1 MSDDRKVRLGITA
14 DSGEAEGAFKRVEDA
29 AKKAGKGVKE
39 AGEQAGKGMDG
50 FAEPIKDAPQKFDRA
65 TKSIIASI
73 ERATAAAEAGGRSS
87 AAYFETIAKQRG
99 ISGDALKPYLDGLKQ
114 AEAAQAAAAASLG
127 NMGMSAKATAAALRQ
142 VPAQFTDIA
151 TSLAAGQAPLTVFLQ
166 QGGQLKDTFGG
177 AGAAAKAL
185 GGYVLGL
192 INPITIAAGA
202 ALALGAG
209 FLAGA
214 KEAQEF
220 NKALVLTGNQAG
232 LTVDQ
237 LSSMAQRLD
246 LLGTTQGKASEALA
260 EFARGGRVGAESIE
274 RFALAAIN
282 LEKVGGPAVAE
293 TAKAFAE
300 LGKDP
305 LQASLKLNEAT
316 GFLTKG
322 LYEQIKA
329 LEEQG
334 RSTEAAKVAQE
345 AYYAAIEGRTPQ
357 IVQQLGYVERAWQSI
372 VSVASSAVDAIK
384 DIGRQD
390 NSAAALERALR
401 NAEIAARDA
410 GPAGFLAIRAQNKVV
425 ELREQLAAAQE
436 VQRLA
441 ERSVQAEA
449 ARTREVKAAAEADK
463 ELERLGVKRLSLAQ
477 QEEALRR
484 RLVAGGKDELTI
496 QQAITALREKGRDK
510 GGDNRAARAA
520 EQEAQALEKA
530 IGLTGNYA
538 KELRQLQALR
548 AKGALS
554 EEQYAAAVRK
564 VVEAQPIMVAGAKA
578 QAEAEAVKARA
589 QAESIR
595 AYEQQIEAQRR
606 SAQSVADQV
615 QKLRDEE
622 QAAALAAA
630 GNLTLA
636 EAFQQVAIARLEE
649 AQSRSLDISEVDRL
663 QREIDARR
671 ELATLLNSR
680 EARDAAQRSAQ
691 DAAREWQRAGQ
702 DIERSLTDA
711 LLRGFESGKGFASNL
726 VATLKNLFSTLVL
739 RPVIQPIAGAL
750 AGSLGLAGS
759 ASAATAAGG
768 LGGLSGLSTLGGL
781 LSSGGLLGETLSVSG
796 GLLGFGELSSLGI
809 GEAFSGALSALT
821 SGNIATGLSTLA
833 GAALPFIGGAALIG
847 NALGLFRSNRQ
858 VGAGITGEL
867 GGTVEDFVV
876 NRRGGSLFSGP
887 SYSTPTVGVSSLNAD
902 LQATFNALRQN
913 AASMAEALGL
923 SGAAARNFTTAIG
936 SDKLSDDTGG
946 QGLRLEGLSAEQV
959 TAKLQEELTKANER
973 LAEAVLGSSAA
984 AFAKSGETA
993 SQTLE
998 RLSGSLGSV
1007 NGVLGVLG
1015 QALLQ
1020 LSTSGGNT
1028 ASLLLEQFGGLQQ
1041 YQSAAGQ
1048 YLQAYYTEAER
1059 TSLAT
1064 ANLTSA
1070 LSAVGLAVPASRD
1083 AYRDLVEAQ
1092 DLSTESGRKAY
1103 AALLQLAPSFAE
1115 LVPAIEGVGSA
1126 VDQTAA
1132 QAAEAAARMAEAG
1145 RRVLEDL
1152 ARSRGDLEVELLR
1165 AQGNTSGANARQR
1178 TLDLADLT
1186 TGLNSTDAAA
1196 ATAAYDYNA
1205 ALRAQIDTL
1214 LAATQAAEAAA
1225 QAEAQ
1230 RTAAIANERA
1240 GLQQQIDQLEG
1251 NTAALRAREL
1261 AGLDAS
1267 NRALQ
1272 ERIFALQDAAEAEAA
1287 AARAAA
1293 EAAQRAQAI
1302 ASERAG
1308 LESQLLQ
1315 LQGNTAALRALEL
1328 AGLDASNLALQQ
1340 QIYALQDQQAAAQQA
1355 AQALQVFEGA
1365 LSGLADSRFG
1375 LEQQL
1380 LGLQGN
1386 SAEAQR
1392 LARERDLARLTAG
1405 LTPEQAAQ
1413 VVAAYDYNEA
1423 LRAQITATTE
1433 ARQAADALAAEQARA
1448 ADEAQRAADAF
1459 RSAWQSVADSLFDEV
1474 SRIRGLLQSGPG
1486 GLTLAAAQAQFAIA
1500 TGQARAGD
1508 QDAARSL
1515 PGLSQTLLELATAN
1529 AGSLLELNRIRAQI
1543 AASLEQTGTGL
1554 AGRFGLTVPRLATG
1568 TNLVPRDMLAML
1580 HEGEA
1585 VVPRPFNP
1593 AAGGAAGGPEVV
1605 QGIRQLLDAVQAGD
1619 LATVRQLGELLR
1631 IVKTWD
1637 GNGLPEERVTS

>member
-14 DSGEAEGAFKRVEDA
+14 DSGEAEGAFKRVEEA

-50 FAEPIKDAPQKFDRA
+50 FTEPIKDAPQKFDRA

-166 QGGQLKDTFGG
+166 QGGQLKDAFGG
-177 AGAAAKAL
+177 AGAAAQAL

-209 FLAGA
+209 FLAGS

-232 LTVDQ
+232 LTVGQ
-237 LSSMAQRLD
+237 LSSMAERLD

-293 TAKAFAE
+293 TAKAFAD
-300 LGKDP
+300 LGKEP

-357 IVQQLGYVERAWQSI
+357 IVQQLGYVERAWAGI
-372 VSVASSAVDAIK
+372 VKIAKEAVDAIK
-384 DIGRQD
+384 DVGRSD
-390 NSAAALERALR
+390 NTVAALERAVR

-410 GPAGFLAIRAQNKVV
+410 GPAGFLAIRAQNKLT

-441 ERSVQAEA
+441 ERSAQAEA

-463 ELERLGVKRLSLAQ
+463 ELERLGVKRLTQAQ

-496 QQAITALREKGRDK
+496 QQAIAALREKGRDK
-510 GGDNRAARAA
+510 GGENRTARAA
-520 EQEAQALEKA
+520 EEEAKALEKA
-530 IGLTGNYA
+530 IGLTGTYA

-564 VVEAQPIMVAGAKA
+564 VVEAQPVMVAGAKA

-595 AYEQQIEAQRR
+595 AHEQQIEAQRR

-636 EAFQQVAIARLEE
+636 EAIQQVAIARLEE

-680 EARDAAQRSAQ
+680 EARDAAKRSAQ
-691 DAAREWQRAGQ
+691 DAAREWERAGQ

-768 LGGLSGLSTLGGL
+768 LGGLSSLSTLGGL
-781 LSSGGLLGETLSVSG
+781 LSSGGLLGNTLSVSG

-809 GEAFSGALSALT
+809 GEAFGGSLSALAG
-821 SGNIATGLSTLA
+821 GNIAGGLSSLA

-858 VGAGITGEL
+858 VGAGITGQL

-946 QGLRLEGLSAEQV
+946 QGLRLEGLSAEEV
-959 TAKLQEELTKANER
+959 TAKLQEELTRANER

-1007 NGVLGVLG
+1007 NSVLGVLG
-1015 QALLQ
+1015 QALLAV
-1020 LSTSGGNT
+1020 STSGGNT
-1028 ASLLLEQFGGLQQ
+1028 ASQLLEQFGGLQQ
-1041 YQSAAGQ
+1041 FQSAAGQ
-1048 YLQAYYTEAER
+1048 YLQAYYSEAER

-1064 ANLTSA
+1064 ANLTRA
-1070 LSAVGLAVPASRD
+1070 LAAVGLAVPASRD

-1115 LVPAIEGVGSA
+1115 LVPAIEGVGTA

-1132 QAAEAAARMAEAG
+1132 QAAEAAA
-1145 RRVLEDL
+1145 RVLEDL

-1165 AQGNTSGANARQR
+1165 AQGNTTGANARQR
-1178 TLDLADLT
+1178 GLDLAGLT
-1186 TGLNSTDAAA
+1186 TGLNGTDAAA

-1272 ERIFALQDAAEAEAA
+1272 ERIFALQDAAQAEAA
-1287 AARAAA
+1287 AARAAE

-1308 LESQLLQ
+1308 LEQRILQ
-1315 LQGNTAALRALEL
+1315 LTGDTSALRAREL
-1328 AGLDASNLALQQ
+1328 AGLDASNRALQE
-1340 QIYALQDQQAAAQQA
+1340 QIFALQDQQAAAEAA
-1355 AQALQVFEGA
+1355 AQALQAFQEKLA
-1365 LSGLADSRFG
+1365 GLGDTRFD

-1380 LGLQGN
+1380 LQAQGN
-1386 SAEAQR
+1386 NPEAAR
-1392 LARERDLARLTAG
+1392 LLRERDLARLTAG
-1405 LTPEQAAQ
+1405 LTADQAAQ

-1423 LRAQITATTE
+1423 LRQQIRATTD
-1433 ARQAADALAAEQARA
+1433 AQQAADALAAEQARA
-1448 ADEAQRAADAF
+1448 ADAAQQAAEQF
-1459 RSAWQSVADSLFDEV
+1459 RNAWQSVADSLFDEV
-1474 SRIRGLLQSGPG
+1474 SRIRGLIQGGPG

-1500 TGQARAGD
+1500 TAQARSGD

-1529 AGSLLELNRIRAQI
+1529 AGSLLELNRIRAAI

-1568 TNLVPRDMLAML
+1568 TNLVPRDMLALL

-1593 AAGGAAGGPEVV
+1593 TAGGAAGSPEVL
-1605 QGIRQLLDAVQAGD
+1605 QEIRLLLDAVQAGD

-1637 GNGLPEERVTS
+1637 GNGLPETRVTT

>member
-50 FAEPIKDAPQKFDRA
+50 FTEPIKDAPQKFDRA

-166 QGGQLKDTFGG
+166 QGGQLKDTLGG

-220 NKALVLTGNQAG
+220 NKALVLTGNAAG
-232 LTVDQ
+232 VTV
-237 LSSMAQRLD
+237 
-246 LLGTTQGKASEALA
+246 G
-260 EFARGGRVGAESIE
+260 
-274 RFALAAIN
+274 
-282 LEKVGGPAVAE
+282 
-293 TAKAFAE
+293 
-300 LGKDP
+300 
-305 LQASLKLNEAT
+305 
-316 GFLTKG
+316 
-322 LYEQIKA
+322 
-329 LEEQG
+329 
-334 RSTEAAKVAQE
+334 
-345 AYYAAIEGRTPQ
+345 
-357 IVQQLGYVERAWQSI
+357 
-372 VSVASSAVDAIK
+372 
-384 DIGRQD
+384 
-390 NSAAALERALR
+390 
-401 NAEIAARDA
+401 
-410 GPAGFLAIRAQNKVV
+410 
-425 ELREQLAAAQE
+425 
-436 VQRLA
+436 
-441 ERSVQAEA
+441 
-449 ARTREVKAAAEADK
+449 
-463 ELERLGVKRLSLAQ
+463 
-477 QEEALRR
+477 
-484 RLVAGGKDELTI
+484 
-496 QQAITALREKGRDK
+496 
-510 GGDNRAARAA
+510 
-520 EQEAQALEKA
+520 
-530 IGLTGNYA
+530 
-538 KELRQLQALR
+538 QLQD
-548 AKGALS
+548 
-554 EEQYAAAVRK
+554 
-564 VVEAQPIMVAGAKA
+564 M
-578 QAEAEAVKARA
+578 ARA
-589 QAESIR
+589 QAAQAGTQGRAAEVLAQMAASGNVAAAQLSAAADAAIRLERAGGPAAEETAKKFAKLGEDPVRALVELNKAENSLTEGVYKQVQALQEQGRTAEAASVAQIAYATAVADRAETLASSLGTLERGWLGVKDLAKQAWDAMLNVGRADTAEQELEKIAAKIEETEQRIASLRAGRGGPLIGGQAELQAQRDERDLQSLREKQSAYQELVRIAKRGTTVERERAAAVKATIKAEQDAARASRERSALAERDIVLQERAIGLSGSYVKDLRELQSARQRGVLTEEQYLAAVQKVAAAQPVMVANAKALADAEAAKARALAEGIR
-595 AYEQQIEAQRR
+595 AYEQQVEAQRR

-636 EAFQQVAIARLEE
+636 EAIQQVAIARLEE

-680 EARDAAQRSAQ
+680 EARDAAKRSAQ
-691 DAAREWQRAGQ
+691 DAAREWERAGQ

-768 LGGLSGLSTLGGL
+768 LGGLSSLSTLGGL
-781 LSSGGLLGETLSVSG
+781 LSSGGLLGNTLSVSG

-809 GEAFSGALSALT
+809 GEAFGGSLSALAG
-821 SGNIATGLSTLA
+821 GNIAGGLSSLA

-858 VGAGITGEL
+858 VGAGITGQL

-946 QGLRLEGLSAEQV
+946 QGLRLEGLSAEEV
-959 TAKLQEELTKANER
+959 TAKLQEELTRANER

-1007 NGVLGVLG
+1007 NSVLGVLG
-1015 QALLQ
+1015 QALLAV
-1020 LSTSGGNT
+1020 STSGGNT
-1028 ASLLLEQFGGLQQ
+1028 ASQLLEQFGGLQQ

-1070 LSAVGLAVPASRD
+1070 LAAVGLAVPASRD

-1115 LVPAIEGVGSA
+1115 LVPAIEGVGTA

-1132 QAAEAAARMAEAG
+1132 QAAEAG

-1165 AQGNTSGANARQR
+1165 AQGNTTGANTRQR
-1178 TLDLADLT
+1178 TIDLAGLT

-1272 ERIFALQDAAEAEAA
+1272 ERIFALQDAAQAEAA
-1287 AARAAA
+1287 AARAAE

-1308 LESQLLQ
+1308 LDRQLLQ
-1315 LQGNTAALRALEL
+1315 LQGNTTALRALEL
-1328 AGLDASNLALQQ
+1328 AGLDASNRALQE
-1340 QIYALQDQQAAAQQA
+1340 QIFALQDQQAAAEAA
-1355 AQALQVFEGA
+1355 AQALQAFRDKLA
-1365 LSGLADSRFG
+1365 GLGDIRFD

-1380 LGLQGN
+1380 LQAQGN
-1386 SAEAQR
+1386 NPEAAR
-1392 LARERDLARLTAG
+1392 LLRERDLARLTAG
-1405 LTPEQAAQ
+1405 LSAEQAAQ
-1413 VVAAYDYNEA
+1413 IVAAYDYNEA

-1448 ADEAQRAADAF
+1448 ADAAQQAAEQF
-1459 RSAWQSVADSLFDEV
+1459 RNAWQSVSDSLFDEV
-1474 SRIRGLLQSGPG
+1474 SRIRGLIQGGPG

-1529 AGSLLELNRIRAQI
+1529 AGSLLELNRIRAAI

-1568 TNLVPRDMLAML
+1568 TNLVPRDMLALL
-1580 HEGEA
+1580 HDGEA
-1585 VVPRPFNP
+1585 VVPAPFNP
-1593 AAGGAAGGPEVV
+1593 AAGGAAGSPEVV

-1637 GNGLPEERVTS
+1637 GNGLPEERVTI

>member
-1 MSDDRKVRLGITA
+1 MSDDLIRIRLAVDGVNEMLR
-14 DSGEAEGAFKRVEDA
+14 DYERAEGATRRFGERTQA
-29 AKKAGKGVKE
+29 AGRQVQLSGQQMAQVS
-39 AGEQAGKGMDG
+39 AQLQDLFVQIQAGGNPMTALLQQG
-50 FAEPIKDAPQKFDRA
+50 SQLSGVFGGVGNALRA
-65 TKSIIASI
+65 VGSLITPTVAALGSLA
-73 ERATAAAEAGGRSS
+73 ATVG
-87 AAYFETIAKQRG
+87 
-99 ISGDALKPYLDGLKQ
+99 
-114 AEAAQAAAAASLG
+114 AAAAAYAQG
-127 NMGMSAKATAAALRQ
+127 SAEADAYRKA
-142 VPAQFTDIA
+142 I
-151 TSLAAGQAPLTVFLQ
+151 
-166 QGGQLKDTFGG
+166 
-177 AGAAAKAL
+177 
-185 GGYVLGL
+185 
-192 INPITIAAGA
+192 
-202 ALALGAG
+202 
-209 FLAGA
+209 
-214 KEAQEF
+214 
-220 NKALVLTGNQAG
+220 VLTGNAAG
-232 LTVDQ
+232 VTV
-237 LSSMAQRLD
+237 
-246 LLGTTQGKASEALA
+246 G
-260 EFARGGRVGAESIE
+260 
-274 RFALAAIN
+274 
-282 LEKVGGPAVAE
+282 
-293 TAKAFAE
+293 
-300 LGKDP
+300 
-305 LQASLKLNEAT
+305 
-316 GFLTKG
+316 
-322 LYEQIKA
+322 
-329 LEEQG
+329 
-334 RSTEAAKVAQE
+334 
-345 AYYAAIEGRTPQ
+345 
-357 IVQQLGYVERAWQSI
+357 
-372 VSVASSAVDAIK
+372 
-384 DIGRQD
+384 
-390 NSAAALERALR
+390 
-401 NAEIAARDA
+401 
-410 GPAGFLAIRAQNKVV
+410 
-425 ELREQLAAAQE
+425 
-436 VQRLA
+436 
-441 ERSVQAEA
+441 
-449 ARTREVKAAAEADK
+449 
-463 ELERLGVKRLSLAQ
+463 
-477 QEEALRR
+477 
-484 RLVAGGKDELTI
+484 
-496 QQAITALREKGRDK
+496 
-510 GGDNRAARAA
+510 
-520 EQEAQALEKA
+520 
-530 IGLTGNYA
+530 
-538 KELRQLQALR
+538 QLQD
-548 AKGALS
+548 
-554 EEQYAAAVRK
+554 
-564 VVEAQPIMVAGAKA
+564 M
-578 QAEAEAVKARA
+578 ARA
-589 QAESIR
+589 QAALAGTQGRAAEVLAQMAASGNVAAAQLSAAADAAIRLERAGGPAAEETAKKFAKLGEDPVRALVELNKAENFLTEGVYKQVKALQEQGRTAEAASVAQTAYATAVAQRAETLASSLGTLERGWLGVKDLAKQAWDAMLNVGRADTAEQELEKIAAKIEETEQRIASLRAGRGGPLIGGQAELQAQRDERDLQSLREKQSAYQELVRIAQRGTTVERERAAAVKATIKAEQDAARASRERSAQAERDIALQERAIGLSGSYVKDLRELQSARQRGVLTEEQYLAAVQKVVAAQPVMVANAKALADAEAAKARVLAEGIR
-595 AYEQQIEAQRR
+595 AYEQQVEAQRR

-636 EAFQQVAIARLEE
+636 EAIQHVAIARLEE
-649 AQSRSLDISEVDRL
+649 AQSRSLDIGEVDRL

-680 EARDAAQRSAQ
+680 EARDAAKRSAQ

-702 DIERSLTDA
+702 DVERSLTDA

-739 RPVIQPIAGAL
+739 RPIIQPIAGAL

-781 LSSGGLLGETLSVSG
+781 LSSGGLLGNTLSVSG

-809 GEAFSGALSALT
+809 GEALSGGLGALT
-821 SGNIATGLSTLA
+821 GGNIAGGLSTLA

-858 VGAGITGEL
+858 VGAGITGQL

-902 LQATFNALRQN
+902 LQATFDALRQN

-923 SGAAARNFTTAIG
+923 SGAAARNFSTTIG

-1064 ANLTSA
+1064 ANLTRA
-1070 LSAVGLAVPASRD
+1070 LAAVGLAVPASRD

-1092 DLSTESGRKAY
+1092 DLNTESGRKAY
-1103 AALLQLAPSFAE
+1103 AVLLQLAPGFAE
-1115 LVPAIEGVGSA
+1115 LVPAIESVGTA

-1165 AQGNTSGANARQR
+1165 AQGNTTGANTRQR
-1178 TLDLADLT
+1178 GLDLAGLT
-1186 TGLNSTDAAA
+1186 TGLNGTDAAA

-1205 ALRAQIDTL
+1205 ALRAQIDAL
-1214 LAATQAAEAAA
+1214 NAATQAAEAAA

-1272 ERIFALQDAAEAEAA
+1272 ERIFALQDAAQAEAA
-1287 AARAAA
+1287 AARAAE

-1308 LESQLLQ
+1308 LERQLLQ
-1315 LQGNTAALRALEL
+1315 LQGNTTALRALEL
-1328 AGLDASNLALQQ
+1328 AGLDASNRALQE
-1340 QIYALQDQQAAAQQA
+1340 QIFALQDQQTAAEAA
-1355 AQALQVFEGA
+1355 AQALQAFRDKLA
-1365 LSGLADSRFG
+1365 GLGDIRFD

-1380 LGLQGN
+1380 LQAQGN
-1386 SAEAQR
+1386 NPEAAR
-1392 LARERDLARLTAG
+1392 LLRERDLARLTAG
-1405 LTPEQAAQ
+1405 LSADQAAQ
-1413 VVAAYDYNEA
+1413 IVAAYDYNEA

-1459 RSAWQSVADSLFDEV
+1459 RSAWQSVADSLFEEV

-1554 AGRFGLTVPRLATG
+1554 AGRFGLTVPRLSTG

-1593 AAGGAAGGPEVV
+1593 AAGGAAGVEGGAVLREISGLREDQRAQSLSVV
-1605 QGIRQLLDAVQAGD
+1605 RLQ
-1619 LATVRQLGELLR
+1619 TEMNR
-1631 IVKTWD
+1631 ILKTWD
-1637 GNGLPEERVTS
+1637 GNGLPTERVEA

>member
-50 FAEPIKDAPQKFDRA
+50 FTEPIKDAPQKFDRA

-73 ERATAAAEAGGRSS
+73 ERATAATEAGGRSS
-87 AAYFETIAKQRG
+87 AAYFEAIAKQRG

-114 AEAAQAAAAASLG
+114 AEAAQTAAAASLG

-530 IGLTGNYA
+530 IGLTGSYV
-538 KELRQLQALR
+538 KDLQQLQALR
-548 AKGALS
+548 AKGALG

-564 VVEAQPIMVAGAKA
+564 VVEAQPMVAAQLKDEEAARKASAKSLQDLITAEDQRVASLYKSADAVA
-578 QAEAEAVKARA
+578 Q
-589 QAESIR
+589 
-595 AYEQQIEAQRR
+595 
-606 SAQSVADQV
+606 QV
-615 QKLRDEE
+615 QKLQDEE
-622 QAAALAAA
+622 RATALAA
-630 GNLTLA
+630 GSQLTLRQA
-636 EAFQQVAIARLEE
+636 LEQVAIARLEE
-649 AQSRSLDISEVDRL
+649 AKAKATAAGDFAGAAALAEEIA
-663 QREIDARR
+663 QRQKLI
-671 ELATLLNSR
+671 TLLNSR
-680 EARDAAQRSAQ
+680 EARTAAQRSAQ
-691 DAAREWQRAGQ
+691 DASREWQRASQ

-739 RPVIQPIAGAL
+739 RPIIQPIAGAL

-781 LSSGGLLGETLSVSG
+781 LSSGGLLGNTLSVSG

-809 GEAFSGALSALT
+809 GEAFGGSLSALAG
-821 SGNIATGLSTLA
+821 GNIAGGLSSLA

-858 VGAGITGEL
+858 VGAGITGQL

-923 SGAAARNFTTAIG
+923 SGAAARNFSTTIG

-1007 NGVLGVLG
+1007 NSVLGVLG
-1015 QALLQ
+1015 QALLAV
-1020 LSTSGGNT
+1020 STSGGNT

-1064 ANLTSA
+1064 ANLTRA
-1070 LSAVGLAVPASRD
+1070 LAAVGLAVPASRD

-1145 RRVLEDL
+1145 RRVLADL
-1152 ARSRGDLEVELLR
+1152 ARSRGDLEVELEFVEFVR
-1165 AQGNTSGANARQR
+1165 P
-1178 TLDLADLT
+1178 TLKFD
-1186 TGLNSTDAAA
+1186 SIE
-1196 ATAAYDYNA
+1196 
-1205 ALRAQIDTL
+1205 ALIV
-1214 LAATQAAEAAA
+1214 
-1225 QAEAQ
+1225 
-1230 RTAAIANERA
+1230 AINDDVSKVR
-1240 GLQQQIDQLEG
+1240 
-1251 NTAALRAREL
+1251 
-1261 AGLDAS
+1261 
-1267 NRALQ
+1267 
-1272 ERIFALQDAAEAEAA
+1272 
-1287 AARAAA
+1287 
-1293 EAAQRAQAI
+1293 
-1302 ASERAG
+1302 
-1308 LESQLLQ
+1308 LQ
-1315 LQGNTAALRALEL
+1315 LN
-1328 AGLDASNLALQQ
+1328 
-1340 QIYALQDQQAAAQQA
+1340 
-1355 AQALQVFEGA
+1355 
-1365 LSGLADSRFG
+1365 
-1375 LEQQL
+1375 
-1380 LGLQGN
+1380 
-1386 SAEAQR
+1386 
-1392 LARERDLARLTAG
+1392 
-1405 LTPEQAAQ
+1405 P
-1413 VVAAYDYNEA
+1413 
-1423 LRAQITATTE
+1423 
-1433 ARQAADALAAEQARA
+1433 
-1448 ADEAQRAADAF
+1448 
-1459 RSAWQSVADSLFDEV
+1459 
-1474 SRIRGLLQSGPG
+1474 
-1486 GLTLAAAQAQFAIA
+1486 FA
-1500 TGQARAGD
+1500 
-1508 QDAARSL
+1508 
-1515 PGLSQTLLELATAN
+1515 
-1529 AGSLLELNRIRAQI
+1529 
-1543 AASLEQTGTGL
+1543 
-1554 AGRFGLTVPRLATG
+1554 
-1568 TNLVPRDMLAML
+1568 
-1580 HEGEA
+1580 
-1585 VVPRPFNP
+1585 
-1593 AAGGAAGGPEVV
+1593 
-1605 QGIRQLLDAVQAGD
+1605 
-1619 LATVRQLGELLR
+1619 
-1631 IVKTWD
+1631 
-1637 GNGLPEERVTS
+1637 